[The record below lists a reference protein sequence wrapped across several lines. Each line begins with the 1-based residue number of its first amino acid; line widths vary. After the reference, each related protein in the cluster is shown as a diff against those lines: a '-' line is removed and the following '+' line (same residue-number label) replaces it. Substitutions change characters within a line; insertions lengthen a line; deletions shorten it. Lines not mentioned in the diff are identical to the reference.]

1 MSCAKTLSIFDQ
13 VKHFTVPKLQ
23 YVSQFVLMSSEYTV
37 RILDLPLYRIACRKG
52 FGLSPLSLMLCR
64 FQHQSSAHAFV
75 LQNLT
80 CPLVPKISK
89 NNFMYKK
96 RISQYKTSLPSK
108 SPPEL
113 IQNAPPQSPPPRP
126 LPFSSFPPA
135 RPPTFSLQPRPQTL
149 NALSP
154 PTPPHPHNPP
164 RTPPPRPPSRPHL
177 CPPRHAHRPS
187 NNGAYHTSR

>member
-1 MSCAKTLSIFDQ
+1 MC
-13 VKHFTVPKLQ
+13 HN
-23 YVSQFVLMSSEYTV
+23 
-37 RILDLPLYRIACRKG
+37 LY
-52 FGLSPLSLMLCR
+52 LCR
-64 FQHQSSAHAFV
+64 RNIPLEYWICLSTGLLVGRALDFHLCHSCYADSSPELGPMHSYCR
-75 LQNLT
+75 T
-80 CPLVPKISK
+80 SLVRLFRRFIKITS
-89 NNFMYKK
+89 MYKK

-154 PTPPHPHNPP
+154 PTPSLPNNPP